1 MKRALILLP
10 FLLSAC
16 QTLAAGGGA
25 AVVDLT
31 DARTR
36 AQVAEA
42 LGKAVGRAHVELG
55 PSDGTVVTVLPP
67 PIGPYETNSPAMPIR
82 FDIEKRGDTCVAV
95 RHDTGKAIALP
106 GVSCR
111 AK

>member
-1 MKRALILLP
+1 MKRALILVALS
-10 FLLSAC
+10 LSAC
-16 QTLAAGGGA
+16 QTLAADGKA
-25 AVVDLT
+25 AVDMT

-42 LGKAVGRAHVELG
+42 LARAVGRAHVELG

-82 FDIEKRGDTCVAV
+82 FDIEKRGEACVAV
-95 RHDTGKAIALP
+95 RHDAGRAYPLP
-106 GVSCR
+106 GVTC
-111 AK
+111 APTG

>member
-1 MKRALILLP
+1 MRRALILLP
-10 FLLSAC
+10 LLLSAC
-16 QTLAAGGGA
+16 QTLAADGPA
-25 AVVDLT
+25 TVDMT
-31 DARTR
+31 DARTH

-42 LGKAVGRAHVELG
+42 LAKVLGSAHIELG

-95 RHDTGKAIALP
+95 RHDTGKAYALP
-106 GVSCR
+106 GVDCR
-111 AK
+111 PG

>member
-1 MKRALILLP
+1 MKRALVLLP
-10 FLLSAC
+10 LLLSAC
-16 QTLAAGGGA
+16 QTLAADGA
-25 AVVDLT
+25 AVADLT
-31 DARTR
+31 DSRTH

-42 LGKAVGRAHVELG
+42 LARAVGRAHVELG

-95 RHDTGKAIALP
+95 RHDTGKVIALP

-111 AK
+111 TK